1 MMSHTEGEA
10 LDSQQ
15 HAVSKGGS
23 KVTSERVALLVLSA
37 LLVATLIVIYR
48 VSMVNMQTKE
58 SLQMLKTKYEDVQRH
73 LNDHDHMQTKK
84 KYQSLEERYQ
94 TLTAK
99 YKDLEKNFTETLNL
113 TQKVV
118 PRSCPKPPE
127 IKLSD
132 SRPKCD
138 KDWEQYGGKCY
149 YFSITN
155 SSWEESRRDC
165 QSQGGDL
172 VKIDSRDEQTFLT
185 KKLSDKMNDAEDK
198 FWIGLTDS
206 KKEGEWFWVD
216 DSPLN
221 TSLSFWQKREPDNW
235 EEENPEGED
244 CVRMGEKGGPEDLN
258 CWFDKSCD
266 KPHKS
271 ICEKQ
276 AEKGFI
282 TCF

>member
-37 LLVATLIVIYR
+37 LLVAALIVIYR

-58 SLQMLKTKYEDVQRH
+58 SLQMLKTKHEDVQRH
-73 LNDHDHMQTKK
+73 LN
-84 KYQSLEERYQ
+84 
-94 TLTAK
+94 
-99 YKDLEKNFTETLNL
+99 ETLSR
-113 TQKVV
+113 KMV
-118 PRSCPKPPE
+118 PTSCPQPPE
-127 IKLSD
+127 IKPSD
-132 SRPKCD
+132 SCPKCD
-138 KDWEQYGGKCY
+138 KGWLQRGGKCY
-149 YFSITN
+149 FFSITT
-155 SSWEESRRDC
+155 SSWEESRRYC

-172 VKIDSRDEQTFLT
+172 VKIDSRDEQSFLT
-185 KKLSDKMNDAEDK
+185 KELSDKMNYYEDM

-206 KKEGEWFWVD
+206 KEEGKWFWVD
-216 DSPLN
+216 VSPLS
-221 TSLSFWQKREPDNW
+221 TSLSFWRKDEPDNW
-235 EEENPEGED
+235 KGEKGENREGED
-244 CVRMGEKGGPEDLN
+244 CVRMGEIKETKDLN

-266 KPHKS
+266 VPQRS

-282 TCF
+282 TCS

>member
-37 LLVATLIVIYR
+37 LLVVALIVIYR

-58 SLQMLKTKYEDVQRH
+58 
-73 LNDHDHMQTKK
+73 
-84 KYQSLEERYQ
+84 KYQTLEERHQ

-99 YKDLEKNFTETLNL
+99 CKDLEKNFTGD
-113 TQKVV
+113 
-118 PRSCPKPPE
+118 SC
-127 IKLSD
+127 
-132 SRPKCD
+132 PKCD
-138 KDWEQYGGKCY
+138 KGWEQHGGKCY

-155 SSWEESRRDC
+155 SSWEESRRYC
-165 QSQGGDL
+165 QSHGGDL
-172 VKIDSRDEQTFLT
+172 VKIDSRDEQIFLT
-185 KKLSDKMNDAEDK
+185 KKLSDKMNYHEDK

-216 DSPLN
+216 DSQLN
-221 TSLSFWQKREPDNW
+221 TSLSFWRENEPDNW
-235 EEENPEGED
+235 KGEKGENREGQD
-244 CVRMGEKGGPEDLN
+244 CVRMGEKGETKDLN
-258 CWFDKSCD
+258 CWFDEFCD

-276 AEKGFI
+276 ALNW
-282 TCF
+282 T

>member
-37 LLVATLIVIYR
+37 LLVAAVIVIYR

-58 SLQMLKTKYEDVQRH
+58 SLQMLKTKYEEVQRH
-73 LNDHDHMQTKK
+73 LNGD
-84 KYQSLEERYQ
+84 
-94 TLTAK
+94 
-99 YKDLEKNFTETLNL
+99 
-113 TQKVV
+113 
-118 PRSCPKPPE
+118 SC
-127 IKLSD
+127 L
-132 SRPKCD
+132 KCD
-138 KDWEQYGGKCY
+138 KDWEQLRGNCY
-149 YFSITN
+149 YFSM
-155 SSWEESRRDC
+155 SYLSWEESRRFC
-165 QSQGGDL
+165 QIQGGDL
-172 VKIDSRDEQTFLT
+172 VKIDSRDEQIFLT
-185 KKLSDKMNDAEDK
+185 KELSDKMNDKEDK

-221 TSLSFWQKREPDNW
+221 TSLSFWSKGEPDNW
-235 EEENPEGED
+235 KQENSEGED
-244 CVRMGEKGGPEDLN
+244 CVRMGRNGGAKNLN
-258 CWFDKSCD
+258 SWFDKSCN

-276 AEKGFI
+276 AETGL
-282 TCF
+282 C

>member
-37 LLVATLIVIYR
+37 LLVAALIVIYR
-48 VSMVNMQTKE
+48 VSMVNMQTK
-58 SLQMLKTKYEDVQRH
+58 
-73 LNDHDHMQTKK
+73 KK
-84 KYQSLEERYQ
+84 YQ
-94 TLTAK
+94 TLTAE
-99 YKDLEKNFTETLNL
+99 YEDLRKNFTGD
-113 TQKVV
+113 
-118 PRSCPKPPE
+118 SC
-127 IKLSD
+127 
-132 SRPKCD
+132 PKCD
-138 KDWEQYGGKCY
+138 KDWEQHGGKCY

-155 SSWEESRRDC
+155 SSWEESRRYC

-172 VKIDSRDEQTFLT
+172 VKIDSSDEQIFLT
-185 KKLSDKMNDAEDK
+185 KELSDKMNNDEDK

-206 KKEGEWFWVD
+206 KEEGEWFWVD

-221 TSLSFWQKREPDNW
+221 TSLSFWSKDEPDNW
-235 EEENPEGED
+235 KGKKGENREGED
-244 CVRMGEKGGPEDLN
+244 CVRMGEKGEAEDLN
-258 CWFDKSCD
+258 CWSDKSCD
-266 KPHKS
+266 VPQRI

-282 TCF
+282 RVMCF